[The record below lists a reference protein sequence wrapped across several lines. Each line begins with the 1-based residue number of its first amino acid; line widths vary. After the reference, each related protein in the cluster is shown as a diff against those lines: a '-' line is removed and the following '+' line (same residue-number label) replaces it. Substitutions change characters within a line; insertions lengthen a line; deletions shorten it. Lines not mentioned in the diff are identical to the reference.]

1 MTPVFA
7 LSYYGTYALPEEA
20 PPSWSAGMQP
30 FLASLGLLQPGDTGT
45 YDRYGLVS
53 CTLARGAGPRHAS
66 VVPSYRRRRVSRP
79 GMHQG
84 QTNWDPVHTCMMSW
98 KGDRPASDPGVHRRT
113 PVRFCLRGEP
123 FVLHRR

>member
-53 CTLARGAGPRHAS
+53 CTLARGAGPRYAS
-66 VVPSYRRRRVSRP
+66 VVPSYRRRRVR
-79 GMHQG
+79 
-84 QTNWDPVHTCMMSW
+84 
-98 KGDRPASDPGVHRRT
+98 GVAAA
-113 PVRFCLRGEP
+113 G
-123 FVLHRR
+123 